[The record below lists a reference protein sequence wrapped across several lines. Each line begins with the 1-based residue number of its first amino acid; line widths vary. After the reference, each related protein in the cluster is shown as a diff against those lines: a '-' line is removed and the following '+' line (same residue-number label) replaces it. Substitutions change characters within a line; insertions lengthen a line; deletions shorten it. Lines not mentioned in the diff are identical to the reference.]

1 MKIELDYLNFNFLK
15 KIMASI
21 VEKID
26 RLNKE
31 TREELVELL
40 DKATKIYRGHLL
52 KGTVEDQDRRYEYL
66 FNLCNGYVV
75 KNFRSNH
82 SYKERILMLEEFVY
96 MLSLEEV
103 RKVAE
108 LLKVLDF

>member
-1 MKIELDYLNFNFLK
+1 
-15 KIMASI
+15 MASI

-31 TREELVELL
+31 T
-40 DKATKIYRGHLL
+40 
-52 KGTVEDQDRRYEYL
+52 
-66 FNLCNGYVV
+66 GYVV